1 MSLNGSYFNSN
12 KSTKQATAVNITKA
26 GSSDSVL
33 VNNHLLVCTGRSLLT
48 IGRKCALC
56 LEAMHLTAIHIQLW
70 FTIIVPNGKNDNSI
84 KLISFASFKNRFF
97 QLKHPHLFSE
107 KLTFRFSSIHWQHRH
122 RKNRRYSLI

>member
-1 MSLNGSYFNSN
+1 MNLNGSYFNSN

-70 FTIIVPNGKNDNSI
+70 FTIIVPI
-84 KLISFASFKNRFF
+84 KGMITPQN
-97 QLKHPHLFSE
+97 
-107 KLTFRFSSIHWQHRH
+107 
-122 RKNRRYSLI
+122 